1 MVMFL
6 LPNSI
11 THLCSA
17 QGLYEEETRGNNI
30 ELPENRHV
38 CYTLAPRCDS
48 SWYISLYRQR
58 LCGFPPPPPPPPWV
72 LLGAS
77 CRQNWSEGQ
86 KDFSWLVRWGRFW
99 VQPQGCNTLREKRM
113 GLGLL
118 GAGTQPADGARRL
131 PWIWASQQA
140 KADRAPEPLL
150 LAAGFCHAPEPSPGT
165 QQHETSSK
173 CTTL

>member
-1 MVMFL
+1 MKRKRGAIISNCPKTGTSVTL
-6 LPNSI
+6 WP
-11 THLCSA
+11 
-17 QGLYEEETRGNNI
+17 QGVIPHDIYPCTDNAC
-30 ELPENRHV
+30 V
-38 CYTLAPRCDS
+38 AS
-48 SWYISLYRQR
+48 
-58 LCGFPPPPPPPPWV
+58 PPPPPPPWV